1 MSKTW
6 LKSRVQRRARL
17 FLQQLL
23 NTRKA
28 LRTFHMQETRQ
39 MAMLTVP
46 LIPVPFLGATIF
58 VSNEVEPRVP
68 MRPIVE
74 ALGLSWASQTEKLNA
89 DKKRW
94 GVSMIETLGAD
105 MKVREM
111 LAIPLRRLFGWLNG
125 LTVSRVKKEIRPTL
139 ERYQQECDTVLELH
153 WSRVRQ
159 GFPMPPAAGAEPR
172 GNLLETIYGPPRAA
186 CDPEAERLARIAL
199 DAKAQAKPLRSI
211 VAAAEA
217 KIAALGYKRSEV
229 KALICKVEED
239 IKAEKAQPQLAL
251 GG

>member
-17 FLQQLL
+17 FLWQLL

-28 LRTFHMQETRQ
+28 LRTFDTQETRQ
-39 MAMLTVP
+39 MATLTVP

-74 ALGLSWASQTEKLNA
+74 ALGLVWGAQQQKLRTSE
-89 DKKRW
+89 KRW
-94 GVSMIETLGAD
+94 GVSIIDTPSAGGIQG
-105 MKVREM
+105 M

-125 LTVSRVKKEIRPTL
+125 LTVSRVKKELRPTL
-139 ERYQQECDTVLELH
+139 EQYQQECDRVLELH

-159 GFPMPPAAGAEPR
+159 GLPTPPPAGAEPF
-172 GNLLETIYGPPRAA
+172 GNMLETIYGTPRAA

-229 KALICKVEED
+229 KALLCKVEED
-239 IKAEKAQPQLAL
+239 IKAEKAPPQLAL
-251 GG
+251 EG